1 MHIQP
6 KTPPPKRRAE
16 LLAAERAGADHR
28 PEFGRPA
35 EEADPVSLPH
45 LLRTVWANRWLLI
58 AATALGVGF
67 AVWQLSSEVPLYT
80 ARAQVVLQ
88 TDQKRM
94 IDFDGVAPRFSLTYV
109 HMNTELGVLQSS
121 ELMGRAAAALS
132 LAQDPEFNP
141 ALRDEPDPLFDTAR
155 LWAWAGPAADPEAEA
170 APAPAAEP
178 EEVAAGILRSKVSVA
193 RDPESLIY
201 TISVQTEGAEKSA
214 RIANAIAELYVD
226 GQRQAKF
233 DALQEALTWLGTEAV
248 GLKEELEAAE
258 AAVEAFSADA
268 DLVSE
273 EALVGTAQRLKSM
286 RTRQEELAVE
296 GARLRE
302 EAARLEALRA
312 AGDFAALA
320 TVTEPRLSV
329 LARELAGQEPEEAAL
344 ARFDAGLERWLGT
357 LRTDAENADSQAAAA
372 ARSVAELE
380 ESVNAQS
387 ADVVALRQLQREAE
401 ATRLIYE
408 SFLTRLKEL
417 SVQQGIQQADS
428 RVLTVASAPG
438 SPSHPKRTESLA
450 RGGALGLALGLM
462 LVWALNAL
470 RTSVR
475 TPQELEEASGLPVL
489 GVIPDER
496 SRRPDRLLDRLV
508 ENPTSA
514 YAEAIRNLRTGIQL
528 SNVDRAPQVVQIT
541 SSAPDEGKSVLAT
554 ALAQT
559 SALSGKRVLLI
570 EADLRRRVL
579 GGYLGMNAEAGL
591 VRMLSGEASFSE
603 VVQRDDRTGLDLL
616 FADTARVTPVDVF
629 ESQKFRTFIAEAR
642 EAYDLIVFDTPP
654 VLAVP
659 ETRVIAQQAD
669 AVVYAVR
676 WNSTQRRLVRAGLD
690 LLAQVNVRVAGVAL
704 TRVAPRRS
712 VHYGY
717 YGYGYGRSARKLKR
731 YYAS

>member
-16 LLAAERAGADHR
+16 LLAARPAGADQRTDH
-28 PEFGRPA
+28 GR
-35 EEADPVSLPH
+35 DPVSLPH
-45 LLRTVWANRWLLI
+45 LLRTAWANRWLLI
-58 AATALGVGF
+58 AATVLGVGF
-67 AVWQLSSEVPLYT
+67 AAWQLSSEVPLYT

-94 IDFDGVAPRFSLTYV
+94 IDFDGVAPQLSLTYV

-121 ELMGRAAAALS
+121 ELMARTAAALS

-141 ALRDEPDPLFDTAR
+141 ALRTRPDPLFDPGP
-155 LWAWAGPAADPEAEA
+155 LWAWAGLAAEPKPGAAPATAEEAEA
-170 APAPAAEP
+170 I
-178 EEVAAGILRSKVSVA
+178 AAGILRSKVSVA

-201 TISVQTEGAEKSA
+201 TIAVQTEGAGKSA
-214 RIANAIAELYVD
+214 GIANAIAELYVD

-248 GLKEELEAAE
+248 KLKEELEVAE
-258 AAVEAFSADA
+258 AAVEAFAADA
-268 DLVSE
+268 NLVRA
-273 EALVGTAQRLKSM
+273 EALAGTAQRLKSM
-286 RTRQEELAVE
+286 RTRQEDLAAE
-296 GARLRE
+296 GARLHE
-302 EAARLEALRA
+302 EAGRLEALRA
-312 AGDFAALA
+312 VGDFAALSS
-320 TVTEPRLSV
+320 VGDPRLSQ
-329 LARELAGQEPEEAAL
+329 LARELAGQTPGEATL
-344 ARFDAGLERWLGT
+344 PRFDAGLERWLAT
-357 LRTDAENADSQAAAA
+357 LRADAGNAESQAAAA
-372 ARSVAELE
+372 ARSVGELQE
-380 ESVNAQS
+380 NVDAQS

-428 RVLTVASAPG
+428 RVLTYASAPG
-438 SPSHPKRTESLA
+438 SPSHPKRTQSLA
-450 RGGALGLALGLM
+450 RGGAFGLALGLM
-462 LVWALNAL
+462 LVWALNTF

-475 TPQELEEASGLPVL
+475 TPAELEEASGLPVL
-489 GVIPDER
+489 GVVPDER
-496 SRRPDRLLDRLV
+496 SRRPDRVLDRLV

-528 SNVDRAPQVVQIT
+528 SNVDRAPQVVLVT

-559 SALSGKRVLLI
+559 SALSGRKVLLI

-579 GGYLGMNAEAGL
+579 GGYVGLDAEAGL
-591 VRMLSGEASFSE
+591 VRMLSGEATFAE
-603 VVQRDDRTGLDLL
+603 VVQRDDRTGLDVL

-629 ESQKFRTFIAEAR
+629 ESRKFRSLIAEVR
-642 EAYDLIVFDTPP
+642 EAYDLIVLDTPP

-676 WNSTQRRLVRAGLD
+676 WNSTPRRLIRAGLD
-690 LLAQVNVRVAGVAL
+690 LLAQVNVRVAGTAL
-704 TRVAPRRS
+704 TRVSPRRS
-712 VHYGY
+712 IHYGY